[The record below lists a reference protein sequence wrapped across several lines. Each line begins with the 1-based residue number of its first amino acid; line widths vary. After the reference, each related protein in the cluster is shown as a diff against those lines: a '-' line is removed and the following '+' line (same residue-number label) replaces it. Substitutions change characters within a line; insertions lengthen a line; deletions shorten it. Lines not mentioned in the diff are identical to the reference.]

1 MNCLT
6 VAIAMGAS
14 GQTQILMD
22 NREYPRSVMPDA
34 LCCWVFHLPPTLE
47 DAWSCGWDSAV
58 T

>member
-22 NREYPRSVMPDA
+22 NRDYPSKDVATLLWPSNIDNIA
-34 LCCWVFHLPPTLE
+34 LR
-47 DAWSCGWDSAV
+47 
-58 T
+58 